1 MPCHHVVE
9 RLARRHRVFYIDN
22 FGGVRDLHV
31 SDAKRAWRK
40 LTGLRHRSTGGV
52 QSAESASRAC
62 DEIVVDRPV
71 IIPTPRI
78 RLLQVINGW
87 ILNRRVKTLVREYQI
102 EKPIIWTRLP
112 IELVWRAISGVDRSL
127 LRRAVTGAALTAG
140 ADEFGTRY
148 VIDFEYDR
156 GGRRAR
162 VRSCWIVKRGEE
174 CPRLTSC
181 FVL

>member
-1 MPCHHVVE
+1 MLKSVMKLQNANRAIVGIRKIEAYCLNPNHPRGTHK
-9 RLARRHRVFYIDN
+9 ARVF
-22 FGGVRDLHV
+22 
-31 SDAKRAWRK
+31 
-40 LTGLRHRSTGGV
+40 
-52 QSAESASRAC
+52 ESALALRAE
-62 DEIVVDRPV
+62 D
-71 IIPTPRI
+71 T
-78 RLLQVINGW
+78 
-87 ILNRRVKTLVREYQI
+87 RELR
-102 EKPIIWTRLP
+102 E
-112 IELVWRAISGVDRSL
+112 EL
-127 LRRAVTGAALTAG
+127 LRRAVTEPALTAG